1 MEGLGILSS
10 IINFD
15 RIIKISAQIQDKV
28 ATIIAQNGAEK
39 LSINYSNPIPGPTV
53 MDEQTLSINVVIWGQ
68 DVTDSIVNDGS
79 GVNVIN
85 KITCDRLGITKWDT
99 CPSWLRMAD
108 TSTVRPLGLIRQLDV
123 IVGGHSFQ
131 ILAVVLHL
139 DATGAYLLL
148 LGRPWRKTANIKQN
162 WNKDILTFRKGQSK
176 FRVSTQE
183 KISTSRQC
191 LPVHAKALNM
201 MEGLD
206 EAEEDQ
212 YFEDNPKII
221 PLFEVNII
229 QTLTSYM
236 GEEDKEEK
244 IHVDEKTL
252 KELRLQQEATER
264 DMQVSQRVQASAL
277 EKLNLADTN
286 VESKIILI
294 AIEMESTDNAKMTNL
309 LRQYKDVFAWSFDVK
324 PVQQCRY

>member
-1 MEGLGILSS
+1 MIEEIQNYVFLHVCHPFLCGIL
-10 IINFD
+10 
-15 RIIKISAQIQDKV
+15 KKK
-28 ATIIAQNGAEK
+28 TIIAQNGAEK
-39 LSINYSNPIPGPTV
+39 VPVNYNNPITGPIV
-53 MDEQTLSINVVIWGQ
+53 MDEQCPSIKVVIRGRE
-68 DVTDSIVNDGS
+68 VTDTIGDNGS

-99 CPSWLRMAD
+99 CPFWLRMTD
-108 TSTVRPLGLIRQLDV
+108 TSTIQPLGLIRQLDV
-123 IVGGHSFQ
+123 IVGGHTFQ
-131 ILAVVLHL
+131 ISVVVLHL
-139 DATGAYLLL
+139 DAPGAYPLL
-148 LGRPWRKTANIKQN
+148 LGRPCLKTTNIKQN

-183 KISTSRQC
+183 KISTSRQY
-191 LPVHAKALNM
+191 LPVHAKAVNM

-286 VESKIILI
+286 TEPKIILRDK
-294 AIEMESTDNAKMTNL
+294 EMESTDKANMIDL
-309 LRQYKDVFAWSFDVK
+309 LHRYKDV
-324 PVQQCRY
+324 